1 MWQMTFR
8 GRRAGALVENP
19 RSRGWQIIIPK
30 GVVVYRRWRAALR
43 VVYILLRNSY
53 PHRQPESN
61 IHEIC
66 VNVVLLQEQQH
77 IDYLAV

>member
-1 MWQMTFR
+1 MESV
-8 GRRAGALVENP
+8 AP
-19 RSRGWQIIIPK
+19 CC
-30 GVVVYRRWRAALR
+30 VYT
-43 VVYILLRNSY
+43 IRNSY

-77 IDYLAV
+77 IDYLTV